1 MCVAQGQV
9 SKMVRLLL
17 LLLDRFLRHH
27 EPDAVLLKVFERKK
41 VWLQAHCSGCVT
53 RAVAATG
60 GSGSSPA
67 PFLS

>member
-27 EPDAVLLKVFERKK
+27 EPEAVLLNVFERKK
-41 VWLQAHCSGCVT
+41 V
-53 RAVAATG
+53 
-60 GSGSSPA
+60 
-67 PFLS
+67 